1 MRSDIEQAYQSAL
14 MALQAGDWLLRTG
27 NTWSLMRAGY
37 ELAPCVAERLLS
49 PVVGLQPNKDGLP
62 TFDDSMSQTWSFKA
76 ALV

>member
-1 MRSDIEQAYQSAL
+1 
-14 MALQAGDWLLRTG
+14 
-27 NTWSLMRAGY
+27 MRAGY